1 MPKNISE
8 TGNLVIV
15 RGAGDIASGTIYRLF
30 QAGFSVIA
38 LEAEKPTVIRRTVA
52 YAAAVTKGMVTVEGL
67 TALRCDTEVSIVKAL
82 AEGKIPICVD
92 PQGNWIKRLN
102 PFAVVDA
109 ILAKKNL
116 GTNRKMAPIVIG
128 LGPGFTAGEDV
139 DAVIETNR
147 GHDLGR
153 VIYNGTA
160 AKNTGIPGNIDG
172 YTHERVVRAPQEGV
186 LRIVQD
192 IGTSVNIG
200 DCLATIGDCKV
211 TTKIAGVLRG
221 IIADE
226 SNVFEGMKI
235 ADVDPRARVDYCY
248 TISDKARNLSG
259 SVLEAILH
267 LNQKLDN
274 SAASD
279 NQSDDFNQESAAKKK
294 V

>member
-1 MPKNISE
+1 MPKNISQSK
-8 TGNLVIV
+8 NLVMV

-235 ADVDPRARVDYCY
+235 ADVDPRGRIDYCY

-259 SVLEAILH
+259 GVLEAILH
-267 LNQKLDN
+267 L
-274 SAASD
+274 S
-279 NQSDDFNQESAAKKK
+279 
-294 V
+294 

>member
-1 MPKNISE
+1 MPKNISQSE
-8 TGNLVIV
+8 NLVIV

-38 LEAEKPTVIRRTVA
+38 LEVEKPTVIRRTVA
-52 YAAAVTKGMVTVEGL
+52 YAAAVTQGRVIVEGL

-92 PQGNWIKRLN
+92 PQGNWIKKLK
-102 PFAVVDA
+102 PLAVVDA

-116 GTNRKMAPIVIG
+116 GTSREMAPVVIG

-153 VIYNGTA
+153 VIFSGTA
-160 AKNTGIPGNIDG
+160 AKNTGVPGNIDG
-172 YTHERVVRAPQEGV
+172 YTHERVIRAPQAGV

-192 IGTSVNIG
+192 IGTIVNTG
-200 DCLATIGDCKV
+200 DCLATIDDCEV

-235 ADVDPRARVDYCY
+235 ADVDPRGKVEYCY
-248 TISDKARNLSG
+248 TITDKARNLSG
-259 SVLEAILH
+259 GVLEAILH
-267 LNQKLDN
+267 Q
-274 SAASD
+274 
-279 NQSDDFNQESAAKKK
+279 AAKLN
-294 V
+294 

>member
-1 MPKNISE
+1 MPKNISQSE
-8 TGNLVIV
+8 NLVMV

-30 QAGFSVIA
+30 KAGFAVVA
-38 LEAEKPTVIRRTVA
+38 LEVEKPTVIRRTAA
-52 YAAAVTKGMVTVEGL
+52 YASAVTKGMITVEGL
-67 TALRCDTEVSIVKAL
+67 TALRCDTEVGIVKAL

-102 PFAVVDA
+102 PLVVVDA

-116 GTNRKMAPIVIG
+116 GTTREMAPIVIG

-172 YTHERVVRAPQEGV
+172 YTHERVIRAPQAGV
-186 LRIVQD
+186 LRIIQD
-192 IGTSVNIG
+192 IGTIVNTG
-200 DCLATIGDCKV
+200 DCLATIGDCEV

-235 ADVDPRARVDYCY
+235 ADVDPRGRVDYCY

-259 SVLEAILH
+259 GVLEAILH
-267 LNQKLDN
+267 L
-274 SAASD
+274 S
-279 NQSDDFNQESAAKKK
+279 
-294 V
+294 